1 MFTLYHSNQLDL
13 LKELL
18 VSRIRQAPL
27 SHPFEH
33 EQILVQSPGMAQW
46 LKLELAKAFGIA
58 ANIDFPLPASFIWE
72 MFTQVLADV
81 PRQSPYNKGAMSW
94 QLMTILPALLGRPA
108 FAPLAAYLG
117 GDEQD
122 PAKAPEQVRLWQ
134 LCQKVADL
142 FDQYLVYRPDWIA
155 RWEQGEGLVGTGSQE
170 LAGVSGQD
178 WQPELWR
185 ELVARTLALS
195 PSGYHRANLY
205 EEFIHELAR
214 TRDLP
219 GKLPQRVFVFGISAL
234 PPRYVE
240 ALLALGSRPEVEVHL
255 FVTNP
260 CRYYWGDLLDRKTL
274 ARLETRLKP
283 GTDIETLQG
292 PANPLLASMGKLGRD
307 YLHQLMELEV
317 PQIEAF
323 VDIDD
328 TSLLRAIQK
337 DVLELAERGAG
348 QFSLDSSHH
357 KSPISPADGSLQIHA
372 CHGPMRELE
381 VLHDRLLALF
391 EQDTSLTPKDV
402 VVMMPDVNSYGPYI
416 QAVFGARG
424 QIPFAVS
431 DRAAS
436 QESPLLQSFL
446 ALLGLPNARLGAGE
460 LLAILEVPAVLRRF
474 ELDDDEFNQLRV
486 WVQETGI
493 RWGLDDGY
501 PERFDLPPM
510 SGNSWL
516 FGLRRMLLGFAMGD
530 GEPVAGMSFCADH
543 GAGQQGAVASILP
556 CADNMGGQQGPLAS
570 ILPYAEIEGQQGL
583 ALGKLAWFI
592 DSLAEFLPRLQ
603 QAQPLPEWHGCLN
616 ELLDRFY
623 LGDED
628 EERQLQLIR
637 SQLTDWQTQLGE
649 ARFTQP
655 ISASLLQDYLGSVLG
670 ESRSSQRFLAGQ
682 VNFCTLMPMRYI
694 PFKQVCLLG
703 MNDGVY
709 PRTLA
714 PMGFDLMAVASRR
727 GDRSRRDD
735 DRYLFLEALLSA
747 QQGLYI
753 SYQGFSAQDN
763 SDKVPSVLL
772 AELIDYVRQ
781 GFVLAGDEALDDE
794 TSGKRLLK
802 HLIVPHPLT
811 PYSRSY
817 FYPDEGSRL
826 FTYAADWLP
835 ALNPVR
841 GAANFQSGE
850 LPLPPEWGREQG
862 LELAELLRFYRQPTK
877 YFLNR
882 RLKVWF
888 ELNEA
893 NIEDSEPFELDGLQH
908 YQLKALLL
916 DAHLAE
922 GDSAVRRERLQLTGL
937 LPQGWFGSLL
947 LEDLDAE
954 MGKLADR
961 LRPWV
966 AAGEAEKRAVE
977 IDISLAQGQL
987 QGWMDTQKGRLLV
1000 VKPGSFNGKDL
1011 LLGWVQHLCLSLS
1024 CAPGDTLLFDAK
1036 QSLRLPKLSADE
1048 ARPRLAALVA
1058 LWAQGMKRPLP
1069 FFPSTAWDW
1078 IKAIE
1083 KDPDK
1088 PEAADKAALTRFNG
1102 GYMVT
1107 GEGQDPYVARCFPEL
1122 DDEVLAQ
1129 LQALAREHLTP
1140 LLNTLEELT

>member
-27 SHPFEH
+27 SHPFER

-46 LKLELAKAFGIA
+46 LKLELARAFGIA

-72 MFTQVLADV
+72 MFTRVLADV
-81 PRQSPYNKGAMSW
+81 PRQSPYNKGSMSW
-94 QLMTILPALLGRPA
+94 QLMTILPALLDRPA

-117 GDEQD
+117 SGDDADPAQD

-185 ELVARTLALS
+185 ELVARTLALA

-205 EEFIHELAR
+205 EEFIHELER
-214 TRDLP
+214 TAELP
-219 GKLPQRVFVFGISAL
+219 GMLPQRVFVFGISAL

-240 ALLALGSRPEVEVHL
+240 ALLALGSRDEVEVHL

-274 ARLETRLKP
+274 ARLENKLKP
-283 GTDIETLQG
+283 GTDLDTLQG

-328 TSLLRAIQK
+328 TSLLHAIQK

-348 QFSLDSSHH
+348 EFELDSSQH
-357 KSPISPADGSLQIHA
+357 KSPIDASDGSLQIHA

-391 EQDTSLTPKDV
+391 EQDSTLTPKDV

-446 ALLGLPNARLGAGE
+446 ALLRLPNARLGAGE

-474 ELDDDEFNQLRV
+474 ELDDDEFNQLRR

-501 PERFDLPPM
+501 PERFDLPRL

-530 GEPVAGMSFCADH
+530 GEPVAG
-543 GAGQQGAVASILP
+543 
-556 CADNMGGQQGPLAS
+556 
-570 ILPYAEIEGQQGL
+570 ILPYADIEGQQGL
-583 ALGKLAWFI
+583 ALGKLAWFV

-603 QAQPLPEWHGCLN
+603 QAQPLPEWIACLN
-616 ELLDRFY
+616 ELLERFY
-623 LGDED
+623 QADED

-637 SQLTDWQTQLGE
+637 SQLADWLARLGE
-649 ARFTQP
+649 ARFEQP
-655 ISASLLQDYLGSVLG
+655 ISADLLQDYLGSVLG

-682 VNFCTLMPMRYI
+682 VNFCTLMPMRSI
-694 PFKQVCLLG
+694 PFRQVCLLG

-709 PRTLA
+709 PRTLP
-714 PMGFDLMAVASRR
+714 PMGFDLMAVAGRR

-763 SDKVPSVLL
+763 SEKVPSVLL

-781 GFVLAGDEALDDE
+781 GFVLAGDEGLDDE
-794 TSGKRLLK
+794 TSGKRLLE
-802 HLIVPHPLT
+802 HLIVEHPLT

-817 FYPDEGSRL
+817 FYPEAHSGL

-835 ALNPVR
+835 ALSPQR

-850 LPLPPEWGREQG
+850 LPLPPEWGKEQG
-862 LELAELLRFYRQPTK
+862 LELAELLRFYRQPAK

-888 ELNEA
+888 ELDEA
-893 NIEDSEPFELDGLQH
+893 EIEDSEPFELDGLQH

-922 GDSAVRRERLQLTGL
+922 GESPERSDSVSTRRQRLQLSGL

-947 LEDLDAE
+947 LDDLDAE
-954 MGKLADR
+954 MGKLAAR

-966 AAGEAEKRAVE
+966 ATNEADKQAVE
-977 IDISLAQGQL
+977 IDISLTQGQL
-987 QGWMDTQKGRLLV
+987 QGWIDTQKGRLLV
-1000 VKPGSFNGKDL
+1000 IKPGSFNGKDL
-1011 LLGWVQHLCLSLS
+1011 LLGWIQHLCLSLS
-1024 CAPGDTLLFDAK
+1024 DASGDTLLFDAK
-1036 QSLRLPKLSADE
+1036 QSLRLPRLPADE
-1048 ARPRLAALVA
+1048 ARPKLAALVA
-1058 LWAQGMKRPLP
+1058 LWMQGMKRPLP
-1069 FFPSTAWDW
+1069 FFPSTAWEW
-1078 IKAIE
+1078 IKEIE
-1083 KDPDK
+1083 KDPEK
-1088 PEAADKAALTRFNG
+1088 PEAADKAALARFNG

-1107 GEGQDPYVARCFPEL
+1107 GEGQDVYVARCFPEL

-1140 LLNTLEELT
+1140 LLTTMEMM

>member
-27 SHPFEH
+27 SHPFDR

-72 MFTQVLADV
+72 MFTRVLADV

-94 QLMTILPALLGRPA
+94 HLMTILPTLLGRPA

-117 GDEQD
+117 DSDG
-122 PAKAPEQVRLWQ
+122 AAPEQVRLWQ

-155 RWEQGEGLVGTGSQE
+155 RWEEGEGLSQE

-205 EEFIHELAR
+205 EAFIHELER

-219 GKLPQRVFVFGISAL
+219 GRLPQRVFVFGISAL

-274 ARLETRLKP
+274 ARLENKLKP
-283 GTDIETLQG
+283 GTDLETLQG

-323 VDIDD
+323 VDIEDRDD
-328 TSLLRAIQK
+328 EGKVTLLRAIQK

-348 QFSLDSSHH
+348 EFSLDASHH
-357 KSPISPADGSLQIHA
+357 KSSVSLDDGTLQIHA

-391 EQDTSLTPKDV
+391 EQDPTLTPKDV

-416 QAVFGARG
+416 QAVFGKEGGKGWGGARG
-424 QIPFAVS
+424 QIPFAIS

-446 ALLGLPNARLGAGE
+446 ALLRLPNARFGAGE

-474 ELDDDEFNQLRV
+474 ELDDDEFNVLRR

-493 RWGLDDGY
+493 RWGLDDDY
-501 PERFDLPPM
+501 PERFALPRL

-530 GEPVAGMSFCADH
+530 GEPVAG
-543 GAGQQGAVASILP
+543 
-556 CADNMGGQQGPLAS
+556 
-570 ILPYAEIEGQQGL
+570 ILPYADIEGQQGL
-583 ALGKLAWFI
+583 ILGKLAWFV

-603 QAQPLPEWHGCLN
+603 QAQPLAEWHACLLA
-616 ELLDRFY
+616 LLERFY
-623 LGDED
+623 LADED

-637 SQLTDWQTQLGE
+637 SQLIDWQAQLGE
-649 ARFTQP
+649 ACFEQA
-655 ISASLLQDYLGSVLG
+655 ISADLLQDYLGSVLG

-682 VNFCTLMPMRYI
+682 VNFCTLMPMRSI
-694 PFKQVCLLG
+694 PFRQVCLLG

-709 PRTLA
+709 PRTLP

-763 SDKVPSVLL
+763 SEKVPSVLL

-781 GFVLAGDEALDDE
+781 GFVLAGDEDLDDD
-794 TSGKRLLK
+794 TSGQRLLE
-802 HLIVPHPLT
+802 HLIVAHPLT
-811 PYSRSY
+811 PYSPAY
-817 FYPDEGSRL
+817 FYPEPGSGL

-835 ALNPVR
+835 ALSPER
-841 GAANFQSGE
+841 GAANFQSGD
-850 LPLPPEWGREQG
+850 LPLPAEWGREQG
-862 LELAELLRFYRQPTK
+862 LELAELLRFYRQPAR

-888 ELNEA
+888 ELEEA
-893 NIEDSEPFELDGLQH
+893 TIEDSEPFELDGLQH

-916 DAHLAE
+916 DAHLTE
-922 GDSAVRRERLQLTGL
+922 GESEARRHRLQLSGL

-947 LEDLDAE
+947 LEEIDDE
-954 MGKLADR
+954 MGKLAAR
-961 LRPWV
+961 LRPWT
-966 AAGEAEKRAVE
+966 GDKQAVE
-977 IDISLAQGQL
+977 IDIALAQGQL
-987 QGWMDTQKGRLLV
+987 QGWIDTQKGRALV

-1011 LLGWVQHLCLSLS
+1011 LLAWIQHLCLSLS
-1024 CAPGDTLLFDAK
+1024 SAPGDTLLFDAK
-1036 QSLRLPKLSADE
+1036 QSLRLPRLAADE

-1058 LWAQGMKRPLP
+1058 LWTQGMKRPLP
-1069 FFPSTAWDW
+1069 FFPSTAWEW
-1078 IKAIE
+1078 LKGIE
-1083 KDPDK
+1083 KDPAK
-1088 PEAADKAALTRFNG
+1088 PEEADKAALARFNG

-1107 GEGQDPYVARCFPEL
+1107 GEGQDVYVARCFPEL

-1129 LQALAREHLTP
+1129 LQGLAREHLTP
-1140 LLNTLEELT
+1140 LHQALEELQ

>member
-18 VSRIRQAPL
+18 VNHIRQAPL
-27 SHPFEH
+27 AHPFEQ

-58 ANIDFPLPASFIWE
+58 ANIEFPLPASFIWE
-72 MFTQVLADV
+72 MFTRVLADV

-94 QLMTILPALLGRPA
+94 QLMTILPALLDRPA

-117 GDEQD
+117 GGDEQD
-122 PAKAPEQVRLWQ
+122 LAGDPEQVRLWQ

-155 RWEQGEGLVGTGSQE
+155 RWEEGEGLVGTGSQD

-205 EEFIHELAR
+205 EEFIHELQR

-274 ARLETRLKP
+274 ARLENKLKP
-283 GTDIETLQG
+283 GTDLDTLQG

-323 VDIDD
+323 VDIDEVD
-328 TSLLRAIQK
+328 ASGNVRLLRAIQK
-337 DVLELAERGAG
+337 DVLELGSRGEG
-348 QFSLDSSHH
+348 QFDLDSSHH
-357 KSPISPADGSLQIHA
+357 KSPIDPADGSLQIHA

-391 EQDTSLTPKDV
+391 EQDSSLTPKDV

-446 ALLGLPNARLGAGE
+446 ALLHLPSARLGAGE

-493 RWGLDDGY
+493 RWGLDDAY
-501 PERFDLPPM
+501 PERFELPRM

-556 CADNMGGQQGPLAS
+556 
-570 ILPYAEIEGQQGL
+570 YAEIEGQQGL
-583 ALGKLAWFI
+583 ALGKLAWFV

-603 QAQPLPEWHGCLN
+603 REQSLPEWSACLLD
-616 ELLDRFY
+616 LLDRFY
-623 LGDED
+623 LAD
-628 EERQLQLIR
+628 EEEERLLQLIR
-637 SQLTDWQTQLGE
+637 SQLADWQTQLGE
-649 ARFTQP
+649 ARFDQP
-655 ISASLLQDYLGSVLG
+655 ITADLLQDYLGKVLG

-682 VNFCTLMPMRYI
+682 VNFCTLMPMRSI

-794 TSGKRLLK
+794 TSGERLLK
-802 HLIVPHPLT
+802 HLVVEHPLT

-817 FYPDEGSRL
+817 FYPEAESRL

-835 ALNPVR
+835 ALNPMR

-862 LELAELLRFYRQPTK
+862 LELAELLRFYRQPAK

-916 DAHLAE
+916 DSHLAQ
-922 GDSAVRRERLQLTGL
+922 GDSAIRRERLQLTGL

-947 LEDLDAE
+947 LDDLDAE
-954 MGKLADR
+954 MGKLAER

-966 AAGEAEKRAVE
+966 SEKQAVE
-977 IDISLAQGQL
+977 IDISLALGQL
-987 QGWMDTQKGRLLV
+987 QGWIDTQKGRLLV

-1011 LLGWVQHLCLSLS
+1011 LLGWIQHLCLSLS
-1024 CAPGDTLLFDAK
+1024 DAPGDTLLFDAK
-1036 QSLRLPKLSADE
+1036 QSLRLPALPADE
-1048 ARPRLAALVA
+1048 ARPRLAELVA

-1069 FFPSTAWDW
+1069 FFPNTAWDW
-1078 IKAIE
+1078 LKAME
-1083 KDPDK
+1083 KEPDK
-1088 PEAADKAALTRFNG
+1088 PDAADKAALTRFNG
-1102 GYMVT
+1102 GWMVT
-1107 GEGQDPYVARCFPEL
+1107 GEGQDVYVARCFPEL
-1122 DDEVLAQ
+1122 DEAVLSQ

-1140 LLNTLEELT
+1140 LLKTLEELK

>member
-27 SHPFEH
+27 SHPFER

-46 LKLELAKAFGIA
+46 LKLELARTFGIA

-72 MFTQVLADV
+72 MFTRVLADV
-81 PRQSPYNKGAMSW
+81 PRQSPYNKGSMSW
-94 QLMTILPALLGRPA
+94 QLMTILPALLDRPA

-117 GDEQD
+117 SGDDADPAPD

-185 ELVARTLALS
+185 ELVARTLALA

-205 EEFIHELAR
+205 EEFIHELER
-214 TRDLP
+214 TPDLP
-219 GKLPQRVFVFGISAL
+219 GTLPRRVFVFGISAL

-240 ALLALGSRPEVEVHL
+240 ALLALGSRDEVEVHL

-274 ARLETRLKP
+274 ARLENKLKP
-283 GTDIETLQG
+283 GTDLDTLQG

-328 TSLLRAIQK
+328 TSLLHAIQK

-348 QFSLDSSHH
+348 TFELDSSQH
-357 KSPISPADGSLQIHA
+357 KSPIDASDGSLQIHA

-391 EQDTSLTPKDV
+391 EQDPTLTPKDV

-446 ALLGLPNARLGAGE
+446 ALLRLPNARLGAGE

-474 ELDDDEFNQLRV
+474 ELDDDEFNQLRR

-501 PERFDLPPM
+501 PERFDLPRL

-530 GEPVAGMSFCADH
+530 GEPVAG
-543 GAGQQGAVASILP
+543 
-556 CADNMGGQQGPLAS
+556 
-570 ILPYAEIEGQQGL
+570 ILPYADVEGQQGL
-583 ALGKLAWFI
+583 ALGKLAWFV

-603 QAQPLPEWHGCLN
+603 QAQPLPEWIACLN
-616 ELLDRFY
+616 ELLERFY
-623 LGDED
+623 QADED

-637 SQLTDWQTQLGE
+637 SQLADWLAQLGE
-649 ARFTQP
+649 ARFEQP
-655 ISASLLQDYLGSVLG
+655 ISADLLQDYLGSVLG

-682 VNFCTLMPMRYI
+682 VNFCTLMPMRSI
-694 PFKQVCLLG
+694 PFRQVCLLG

-709 PRTLA
+709 PRTLP
-714 PMGFDLMAVASRR
+714 PMGFDLMAVAGRR

-763 SDKVPSVLL
+763 SEKVPSVLL

-781 GFVLAGDEALDDE
+781 GFVLAGDEGLDDE
-794 TSGKRLLK
+794 TSGRRLLE
-802 HLIVPHPLT
+802 HLIVEHPLT

-817 FYPDEGSRL
+817 FYPEANSGL

-835 ALNPVR
+835 ALSPQR

-850 LPLPPEWGREQG
+850 LPLPPEWGKEQG
-862 LELAELLRFYRQPTK
+862 LELAELLRFYRQPAK

-888 ELNEA
+888 ELDEA
-893 NIEDSEPFELDGLQH
+893 EIEDSEPFELDGLQH

-916 DAHLAE
+916 DAHLAQGE
-922 GDSAVRRERLQLTGL
+922 SEERRQRLQLSGL

-947 LEDLDAE
+947 LDDLDAE
-954 MGKLADR
+954 MGKLAAR

-966 AAGEAEKRAVE
+966 ATNEADKQAVE
-977 IDISLAQGQL
+977 VDIALAQGQL
-987 QGWMDTQKGRLLV
+987 QGWIDTQQGRLLV
-1000 VKPGSFNGKDL
+1000 IKPGSFNGKDL
-1011 LLGWVQHLCLSLS
+1011 LLGWIQHLCLSLS
-1024 CAPGDTLLFDAK
+1024 DAPGDTLLFDAK
-1036 QSLRLPKLSADE
+1036 QSLRLPVLAADE

-1058 LWAQGMKRPLP
+1058 LWTLGMKRPLP
-1069 FFPSTAWDW
+1069 FFPSTAWEW
-1078 IKAIE
+1078 IKEIE
-1083 KDPDK
+1083 KDPEK
-1088 PEAADKAALTRFNG
+1088 PEAADKAALARFNG

-1107 GEGQDPYVARCFPEL
+1107 GEGQDVYVARCFPEL

-1140 LLNTLEELT
+1140 LLTTMEMM

>member
-27 SHPFEH
+27 SHPFDR

-72 MFTQVLADV
+72 MFTRVLADV

-94 QLMTILPALLGRPA
+94 HLMTILPTLLGRPA

-117 GDEQD
+117 GSDG
-122 PAKAPEQVRLWQ
+122 AAPEQVRLWQ

-155 RWEQGEGLVGTGSQE
+155 RWEEGEGLSQE

-205 EEFIHELAR
+205 EAFIHELER

-219 GKLPQRVFVFGISAL
+219 GRLPQRVFVFGISAL

-274 ARLETRLKP
+274 ARLENKLKP
-283 GTDIETLQG
+283 GTDLETLQG

-323 VDIDD
+323 VDIEDRDD
-328 TSLLRAIQK
+328 EGKVTLLRAIQK

-348 QFSLDSSHH
+348 EFNLDASHH
-357 KSPISPADGSLQIHA
+357 KSPVSLDDGTLQIHA

-391 EQDTSLTPKDV
+391 EQDPTLTPKDV

-416 QAVFGARG
+416 QAVFGKEGGKGRGGARG
-424 QIPFAVS
+424 QIPFAIS

-446 ALLGLPNARLGAGE
+446 ALLRLPNARFGAGE

-474 ELDDDEFNQLRV
+474 ELDDDEFNVLRR

-493 RWGLDDGY
+493 RWGLDDDY
-501 PERFDLPPM
+501 PERFALPRL

-530 GEPVAGMSFCADH
+530 GEPVAG
-543 GAGQQGAVASILP
+543 
-556 CADNMGGQQGPLAS
+556 
-570 ILPYAEIEGQQGL
+570 ILPYADIEGQQGL
-583 ALGKLAWFI
+583 ILGKLAWFV

-603 QAQPLPEWHGCLN
+603 QAQPLAEWHACLLA
-616 ELLDRFY
+616 LLERFY
-623 LGDED
+623 LADED

-637 SQLTDWQTQLGE
+637 SQLTDWQAQLGE
-649 ARFTQP
+649 ARFEQA
-655 ISASLLQDYLGSVLG
+655 ISADLLQDYLGSVLG

-682 VNFCTLMPMRYI
+682 VNFCTLMPMRSI
-694 PFKQVCLLG
+694 PFRQVCLLG

-709 PRTLA
+709 PRTLP

-763 SDKVPSVLL
+763 SEKVPSVLL

-781 GFVLAGDEALDDE
+781 GFVLAGDEDLDDD
-794 TSGKRLLK
+794 TSGQLLLE
-802 HLIVPHPLT
+802 HLIVAHPLT
-811 PYSRSY
+811 PYSPAY
-817 FYPDEGSRL
+817 FYPEPGSGL

-835 ALNPVR
+835 ALSPER
-841 GAANFQSGE
+841 GAANFQSGD
-850 LPLPPEWGREQG
+850 LPLPAEWGREQG
-862 LELAELLRFYRQPTK
+862 LELAELLRFYRQPAR

-888 ELNEA
+888 ELEEA
-893 NIEDSEPFELDGLQH
+893 TIEDSEPFELDGLQH

-916 DAHLAE
+916 DAHLTE
-922 GDSAVRRERLQLTGL
+922 GKSEARRHRLQLSGL

-947 LEDLDAE
+947 LEEIDGE
-954 MGKLADR
+954 MGKLAAR
-961 LRPWV
+961 LRPWT
-966 AAGEAEKRAVE
+966 GDKQAVE
-977 IDISLAQGQL
+977 IDIALAQGQL
-987 QGWMDTQKGRLLV
+987 QGWIDTQKGRALV

-1011 LLGWVQHLCLSLS
+1011 LLAWIQHLCLSLS
-1024 CAPGDTLLFDAK
+1024 SAPGDTLLFDAK
-1036 QSLRLPKLSADE
+1036 QSLRLPRFAADE

-1058 LWAQGMKRPLP
+1058 LWTQGMKRPLP
-1069 FFPSTAWDW
+1069 FFPSTAWEW
-1078 IKAIE
+1078 LRAIE
-1083 KDPDK
+1083 KDPAK
-1088 PEAADKAALTRFNG
+1088 PEEADKAALARFNG

-1107 GEGQDPYVARCFPEL
+1107 GEGQDVYVARCFPEL

-1129 LQALAREHLTP
+1129 LQGLAREHLTP
-1140 LLNTLEELT
+1140 LHQALEELQ

>member
-27 SHPFEH
+27 SHPFDR

-72 MFTQVLADV
+72 MFTRVLADV

-94 QLMTILPALLGRPA
+94 HLMTILPTLLGRPA

-117 GDEQD
+117 GSDGA
-122 PAKAPEQVRLWQ
+122 PPEQVRLWQ

-155 RWEQGEGLVGTGSQE
+155 RWEEGEGLSQE

-205 EEFIHELAR
+205 EAFIHELER

-219 GKLPQRVFVFGISAL
+219 GRLPQRVFVFGISAL

-274 ARLETRLKP
+274 ARLENKLKP
-283 GTDIETLQG
+283 GTDLETLQG

-323 VDIDD
+323 VDIEDRDD
-328 TSLLRAIQK
+328 EGKVTLLRAIQK

-348 QFSLDSSHH
+348 EFNLDASHH
-357 KSPISPADGSLQIHA
+357 KSPVSLDDGTLQIHA

-391 EQDTSLTPKDV
+391 EQDPTLTPKDV

-416 QAVFGARG
+416 QAVFGKEGGKGRGGARG
-424 QIPFAVS
+424 QIPFAIS

-446 ALLGLPNARLGAGE
+446 ALLRLPNARFGAGE

-474 ELDDDEFNQLRV
+474 ELDDDEFNVLRR

-493 RWGLDDGY
+493 RWGLDDDY
-501 PERFDLPPM
+501 PERFALPRL

-530 GEPVAGMSFCADH
+530 GEPVAG
-543 GAGQQGAVASILP
+543 
-556 CADNMGGQQGPLAS
+556 
-570 ILPYAEIEGQQGL
+570 ILPYADIEGQQGL
-583 ALGKLAWFI
+583 ILGKLAWFV

-603 QAQPLPEWHGCLN
+603 QAQPLAEWHACLLA
-616 ELLDRFY
+616 LLERFY
-623 LGDED
+623 LADED

-637 SQLTDWQTQLGE
+637 SQLTDWQAQLGE
-649 ARFTQP
+649 ARFEQA
-655 ISASLLQDYLGSVLG
+655 ISADLLQDYLGSVLG

-682 VNFCTLMPMRYI
+682 VNFCTLMPMRSI
-694 PFKQVCLLG
+694 PFRQVCLLG

-709 PRTLA
+709 PRTLP

-763 SDKVPSVLL
+763 SEKVPSVLL

-781 GFVLAGDEALDDE
+781 GFVLAGDEDLDDD
-794 TSGKRLLK
+794 TSGQRLLE
-802 HLIVPHPLT
+802 HLIVAHPLT
-811 PYSRSY
+811 PYSPAY
-817 FYPDEGSRL
+817 FYPEPGSGL

-835 ALNPVR
+835 ALSPER
-841 GAANFQSGE
+841 GAANFQSGD
-850 LPLPPEWGREQG
+850 LPLPAEWGREQG
-862 LELAELLRFYRQPTK
+862 LELAELLRFYRQPAR

-888 ELNEA
+888 ELEEA
-893 NIEDSEPFELDGLQH
+893 TIEDSEPFELDGLQH

-916 DAHLAE
+916 DAHLTE
-922 GDSAVRRERLQLTGL
+922 GESEVRRHRLQLSGL

-947 LEDLDAE
+947 LEEIDGE
-954 MGKLADR
+954 MGKLAAR
-961 LRPWV
+961 LRPWT
-966 AAGEAEKRAVE
+966 GDKQAVE

-987 QGWMDTQKGRLLV
+987 QGWIDTQKGRALV

-1011 LLGWVQHLCLSLS
+1011 LLAWIQHLCLSLS
-1024 CAPGDTLLFDAK
+1024 SAPGDTLLFDAK
-1036 QSLRLPKLSADE
+1036 QSLRLPRLAADE

-1058 LWAQGMKRPLP
+1058 LWTQGMKRPLP
-1069 FFPSTAWDW
+1069 FFPSTAWEW
-1078 IKAIE
+1078 LKGIE
-1083 KDPDK
+1083 KDPAK
-1088 PEAADKAALTRFNG
+1088 PEEADKAALARFNG

-1107 GEGQDPYVARCFPEL
+1107 GEGQDVYVARCFPEL

-1129 LQALAREHLTP
+1129 LQGLAREHLTP
-1140 LLNTLEELT
+1140 LHQALEELQ

>member
-18 VSRIRQAPL
+18 VNRIRQAPL
-27 SHPFEH
+27 AHPFER

-72 MFTQVLADV
+72 MFTRVLADV

-94 QLMTILPALLGRPA
+94 QLMSILPALLDRPA

-117 GDEQD
+117 SPDSEEAAGD
-122 PAKAPEQVRLWQ
+122 PEQVRLWQ
-134 LCQKVADL
+134 LCQKIADL

-205 EEFIHELAR
+205 EEFIHELQR
-214 TRDLP
+214 TVDLP

-240 ALLALGSRPEVEVHL
+240 ALLALGSRQEVEIHL

-274 ARLETRLKP
+274 ARLESKLKP
-283 GTDIETLQG
+283 GTDIVSLQG
-292 PANPLLASMGKLGRD
+292 PTNPLLSSMGKLGRD

-323 VDIDD
+323 VDIDE
-328 TSLLRAIQK
+328 TSLLHCIQK
-337 DVLELAERGAG
+337 DVLELGSRGEAVFEKEG
-348 QFSLDSSHH
+348 NLDSSRH
-357 KSPISPADGSLQIHA
+357 KSPLDASDGSLQIHA

-381 VLHDRLLALF
+381 VLHDRLLAMF
-391 EQDTSLTPKDV
+391 EQDPTLTPKDV

-416 QAVFGARG
+416 QAVFGKERPGARA

-446 ALLGLPNARLGAGE
+446 ALLGLPNARFGAGE

-474 ELDDDEFNQLRV
+474 DLGDDEFNQLRV

-493 RWGLDDGY
+493 RWGLDDAY
-501 PERFDLPPM
+501 PERFALPPL

-530 GEPVAGMSFCADH
+530 GEPVDG
-543 GAGQQGAVASILP
+543 
-556 CADNMGGQQGPLAS
+556 
-570 ILPYAEIEGQQGL
+570 ILPYADIEGQQGL
-583 ALGKLAWFI
+583 ALGKLAWFV

-603 QAQPLPEWHGCLN
+603 QPQRLGEWMSCLN

-623 LGDED
+623 LADED
-628 EERQLQLIR
+628 EERLLQLIR
-637 SQLTDWQTQLGE
+637 TALIDWQGALGE
-649 ARFTQP
+649 ACFEQAIGP
-655 ISASLLQDYLGSVLG
+655 DLLRDYLGSLLG
-670 ESRSSQRFLAGQ
+670 EQRSSQRFLAGQ
-682 VNFCTLMPMRYI
+682 VNFCTLMPMRSI
-694 PFKQVCLLG
+694 PFRQVCLLG

-753 SYQGFSAQDN
+753 SYQGFSAEDN
-763 SDKVPSVLL
+763 SEKVPSVLL

-781 GFVLAGDEALDDE
+781 GFVLAGDEDLSDE
-794 TSGKRLLK
+794 ASGERLLK
-802 HLIVPHPLT
+802 HLIRRHPLT
-811 PYSRSY
+811 PYSQDY
-817 FYPDEGSRL
+817 FYPKAGSGL

-835 ALNPVR
+835 ALKPTP

-850 LPLPPEWGREQG
+850 LPLPPEWGKEQG
-862 LELAELLRFYRQPTK
+862 LELAELLRFYRQPAK

-908 YQLKALLL
+908 YQLKSLLL

-922 GDSAVRRERLQLTGL
+922 GDGEALREGMSRRRERLRLSGQ
-937 LPQGWFGSLL
+937 LPQGWFGNLL
-947 LEDLDAE
+947 LDDLDE
-954 MGKLADR
+954 QMGGLAAR
-961 LRPWV
+961 LRPWL
-966 AAGEAEKRAVE
+966 AADEAEKRAVE
-977 IDISLAQGQL
+977 IDIALTQGQL
-987 QGWMDTQKGRLLV
+987 QGWIDTQRGRALV

-1011 LLGWVQHLCLSLS
+1011 LLGWLQHLCLCLS
-1024 CAPGDTLLFDAK
+1024 EAPGETLLLDAK
-1036 QSLRLPKLSADE
+1036 QGWRLPVLTADE
-1048 ARPRLAALVA
+1048 ARSRLAALVA
-1058 LWAQGMKRPLP
+1058 LWQQGMKRPLP
-1069 FFPSTAWDW
+1069 FFPNTAWEW
-1078 IKAIE
+1078 LKAIE
-1083 KDPDK
+1083 KDPEK
-1088 PEAADKAALTRFNG
+1088 PEAADKAAQTRFLG
-1102 GYMVT
+1102 GWQVM
-1107 GEGQDPYVARCFPEL
+1107 GEGQDVYVARCFPEL
-1122 DDEVLAQ
+1122 NDEVLGQ

-1140 LLNTLEELT
+1140 LFNALEALDQ

>member
-27 SHPFEH
+27 SHPFKR

-81 PRQSPYNKGAMSW
+81 PRQSPYNKGSMSW
-94 QLMTILPALLGRPA
+94 QLMTILPALLDRPA

-117 GDEQD
+117 GDDAD
-122 PAKAPEQVRLWQ
+122 PAKDPEQVRLWQ

-155 RWEQGEGLVGTGSQE
+155 RWEQGEGLSQE

-205 EEFIHELAR
+205 EEFIHELQR
-214 TRDLP
+214 TATLP

-240 ALLALGSRPEVEVHL
+240 ALLALSERVDVHL
-255 FVTNP
+255 FLSNP
-260 CRYYWGDLLDRKTL
+260 CRHYWGDIRDRKTM
-274 ARLETRLKP
+274 AKLENRLKP
-283 GTDIETLQG
+283 GITPETYDDTSI
-292 PANPLLASMGKLGRD
+292 NPLLASMGKLGRD
-307 YLHQLMELEV
+307 YVHQLIDLPCFEV
-317 PQIEAF
+317 DVFSDLTEN
-323 VDIDD
+323 
-328 TSLLRAIQK
+328 SLLRCIQG
-337 DVLELAERGAG
+337 DVLDLRNRGAG
-348 QFSLDSSHH
+348 SFDLDASHH
-357 KSPISPADGSLQIHA
+357 KSPLDPADGSLQIHA

-391 EQDTSLTPKDV
+391 EQDKSLTPKDV

-446 ALLGLPNARLGAGE
+446 ALLRLPNARFGAGE

-474 ELDDDEFNQLRV
+474 ELDDEEFNQLRV

-501 PERFDLPPM
+501 PERFDLPRL

-530 GEPVAGMSFCADH
+530 GEPVAG
-543 GAGQQGAVASILP
+543 
-556 CADNMGGQQGPLAS
+556 
-570 ILPYAEIEGQQGL
+570 ILPYADIEGQQGL
-583 ALGKLAWFI
+583 ALGKLAWFV

-603 QAQPLPEWHGCLN
+603 QAQPLGEWIVCLN
-616 ELLDRFY
+616 ALLERFY
-623 LGDED
+623 LADED

-637 SQLTDWQTQLGE
+637 SQLADWLAQLGE
-649 ARFTQP
+649 ARFEQP
-655 ISASLLQDYLGSVLG
+655 ISADLLQDYLGSVLG

-682 VNFCTLMPMRYI
+682 VNFCTLMPMRSI

-709 PRTLA
+709 PRTLP
-714 PMGFDLMAVASRR
+714 PMGFDLMAVAGRR

-781 GFVLAGDEALDDE
+781 GFVLAGDEKLDDE
-794 TSGKRLLK
+794 SSGKRLLAY
-802 HLIVPHPLT
+802 LITQHPLT
-811 PYSRSY
+811 PYSHAY
-817 FYPDEGSRL
+817 FYPAVGSGL

-835 ALNPVR
+835 ALHPQR

-850 LPLPPEWGREQG
+850 LPLPPEWGKEQG
-862 LELAELLRFYRQPTK
+862 LELAELLRFYRQPAR

-893 NIEDSEPFELDGLQH
+893 NIEESEPFELDGLQH
-908 YQLKALLL
+908 YQLKDLLL
-916 DAHLAE
+916 TAHLAE

-947 LEDLDAE
+947 LEDLDE
-954 MGKLADR
+954 QMGKLAER

-966 AAGEAEKRAVE
+966 AANEAEKQAVE
-977 IDISLAQGQL
+977 VDIALAQGQL
-987 QGWMDTQKGRLLV
+987 QGWIDTQKGRLLV
-1000 VKPGSFNGKDL
+1000 IKPGSFNGKDL
-1011 LLGWVQHLCLSLS
+1011 LLGWLQHLCLSLS
-1024 CAPGDTLLFDAK
+1024 DAPGDTLLFDAK
-1036 QSLRLPKLSADE
+1036 QSLRLARLPADE

-1058 LWAQGMKRPLP
+1058 LWMQGMKRPLP

-1078 IKAIE
+1078 LKAIE
-1083 KDPDK
+1083 KDPEK

-1102 GYMVT
+1102 GYMAK
-1107 GEGQDPYVARCFPEL
+1107 GEGEDAYVARCFPEL
-1122 DDEVLAQ
+1122 DEAVLAQ

-1140 LLNTLEELT
+1140 LLKSLEELQ

>member
-27 SHPFEH
+27 SHPFER

-72 MFTQVLADV
+72 MFTRVLADV
-81 PRQSPYNKGAMSW
+81 PRQSPYNKGSMSW
-94 QLMTILPALLGRPA
+94 QLMTILPALLDRPA

-117 GDEQD
+117 SGDDADPAPD

-155 RWEQGEGLVGTGSQE
+155 RWEQGEGLSQE

-185 ELVARTLALS
+185 ELVARTLALA

-205 EEFIHELAR
+205 EEFIHELER
-214 TRDLP
+214 TPDLP
-219 GKLPQRVFVFGISAL
+219 GTLPRRVFVFGISAL

-240 ALLALGSRPEVEVHL
+240 ALLALGSRDEVEVHL

-274 ARLETRLKP
+274 ARLENKLKP
-283 GTDIETLQG
+283 GTDLDTLQG

-328 TSLLRAIQK
+328 QDEQGQARLLRAIQK

-348 QFSLDSSHH
+348 EFSLDASHH
-357 KSPISPADGSLQIHA
+357 KSPIDPADGSLQIHA

-391 EQDTSLTPKDV
+391 EQDPTLTPKDV

-446 ALLGLPNARLGAGE
+446 ALLRLPNARLGAGE

-474 ELDDDEFNQLRV
+474 DLDDDEFNQLRR

-501 PERFDLPPM
+501 PERFDLPRL

-530 GEPVAGMSFCADH
+530 GEPVAG
-543 GAGQQGAVASILP
+543 
-556 CADNMGGQQGPLAS
+556 
-570 ILPYAEIEGQQGL
+570 ILPYADIEGQQGL
-583 ALGKLAWFI
+583 ALGKLAWFV

-603 QAQPLPEWHGCLN
+603 QAQSLPEWIACLN
-616 ELLDRFY
+616 ALLERFY
-623 LGDED
+623 LADED

-637 SQLTDWQTQLGE
+637 SQLADWLAQIGD
-649 ARFTQP
+649 ARFEQP
-655 ISASLLQDYLGSVLG
+655 ISADLLQDYLGSVLG

-682 VNFCTLMPMRYI
+682 VNFCTLMPMRSI
-694 PFKQVCLLG
+694 PFRQVCLLG

-709 PRTLA
+709 PRTLP

-763 SDKVPSVLL
+763 SEKVPSVLL

-781 GFVLAGDEALDDE
+781 GFVLAGDEGLDDE
-794 TSGKRLLK
+794 TSGKRLLE
-802 HLIVPHPLT
+802 HLIVEHPLT

-817 FYPDEGSRL
+817 FYPEAGSGL

-835 ALNPVR
+835 ALSPQR

-850 LPLPPEWGREQG
+850 LPLPPEWGKEQG
-862 LELAELLRFYRQPTK
+862 LELAELLRFYRQPAK

-888 ELNEA
+888 ELDEA
-893 NIEDSEPFELDGLQH
+893 EIEDSEPFELDGLKH

-922 GDSAVRRERLQLTGL
+922 GESPERSDSVSTRRQRLQLSGL

-947 LEDLDAE
+947 LDDLDAE

-966 AAGEAEKRAVE
+966 AANEADKQAVE
-977 IDISLAQGQL
+977 IDISLTQGQL
-987 QGWMDTQKGRLLV
+987 QGWIDTQKGRLLV

-1011 LLGWVQHLCLSLS
+1011 LLGWIQHLCLSLS

-1036 QSLRLPKLSADE
+1036 QSLRLPKLPADE

-1058 LWAQGMKRPLP
+1058 LWMQGMKRPLP
-1069 FFPSTAWDW
+1069 FFPSTAWEW
-1078 IKAIE
+1078 IKGIE
-1083 KDPDK
+1083 KDPEK
-1088 PEAADKAALTRFNG
+1088 PEAADKAALARFNG

-1107 GEGQDPYVARCFPEL
+1107 GEGQDVYVARCFPEL

-1140 LLNTLEELT
+1140 LLKALEELQ

>member
-18 VSRIRQAPL
+18 VNHIRQAPL
-27 SHPFEH
+27 AHPFEQ
-33 EQILVQSPGMAQW
+33 EQVLVQSPGMAQW

-58 ANIDFPLPASFIWE
+58 ANIEFPLPASFIWE
-72 MFTQVLADV
+72 MFTRVLADV

-94 QLMTILPALLGRPA
+94 QLMTILPALLDRPA

-117 GDEQD
+117 GGYEQD
-122 PAKAPEQVRLWQ
+122 PAGDPEQVRLWQ

-155 RWEQGEGLVGTGSQE
+155 RWEEGEGLVGTESQD

-205 EEFIHELAR
+205 EEFIHELQR

-274 ARLETRLKP
+274 ARLENKLKP
-283 GTDIETLQG
+283 GTDLDTLQG

-317 PQIEAF
+317 SQIEAF
-323 VDIDD
+323 VDIDEVD
-328 TSLLRAIQK
+328 ASGNVRLLRAIQK
-337 DVLELAERGAG
+337 DVLELGSRGEG
-348 QFSLDSSHH
+348 QFDLDSSYH
-357 KSPISPADGSLQIHA
+357 KSPIDPADGSLQIHA

-391 EQDTSLTPKDV
+391 ERDPSLTPKDV

-446 ALLGLPNARLGAGE
+446 ALLHLPSARLGAGE

-493 RWGLDDGY
+493 RWGLDDAY
-501 PERFDLPPM
+501 PERFELPRM

-556 CADNMGGQQGPLAS
+556 
-570 ILPYAEIEGQQGL
+570 YAEIEGQQGL
-583 ALGKLAWFI
+583 ALGKLAWFV

-603 QAQPLPEWHGCLN
+603 REQSLPEWSACLLD
-616 ELLDRFY
+616 LLDRFY
-623 LGDED
+623 LAD
-628 EERQLQLIR
+628 EEEERLLQLIR
-637 SQLTDWQTQLGE
+637 SQLADWQTQLGE
-649 ARFTQP
+649 ARFDQP
-655 ISASLLQDYLGSVLG
+655 ITADLLQDYLGKVLG

-682 VNFCTLMPMRYI
+682 VNFCTLMPMRSI

-781 GFVLAGDEALDDE
+781 GFVLAGDERLDDE
-794 TSGKRLLK
+794 ASGERLLK
-802 HLIVPHPLT
+802 HLVVEHPLT

-817 FYPDEGSRL
+817 FYPEAESRL

-862 LELAELLRFYRQPTK
+862 LELAELLRFYRQPAK

-916 DAHLAE
+916 DSHLAE

-947 LEDLDAE
+947 LDDLDAE
-954 MGKLADR
+954 MGKLAER

-966 AAGEAEKRAVE
+966 SEKQAVE

-987 QGWMDTQKGRLLV
+987 QGWIDTQKGRLLV

-1011 LLGWVQHLCLSLS
+1011 LLGWIQHLCLSLS

-1048 ARPRLAALVA
+1048 ARPKLAALVA

-1069 FFPSTAWDW
+1069 FFPNTAWDW
-1078 IKAIE
+1078 LKAME
-1083 KDPDK
+1083 KEPDK
-1088 PEAADKAALTRFNG
+1088 PDAADKAALTRFNG
-1102 GYMVT
+1102 GWMVT
-1107 GEGQDPYVARCFPEL
+1107 GEGQDVYVARCFPEL
-1122 DDEVLAQ
+1122 DEAVLSQ
-1129 LQALAREHLTP
+1129 LQALAREHLPP
-1140 LLNTLEELT
+1140 LLKTLEELK

>member
-27 SHPFEH
+27 SHPFDR

-72 MFTQVLADV
+72 MFTRVLADV

-94 QLMTILPALLGRPA
+94 QLMTILPTLLGRPA

-117 GDEQD
+117 GSDG
-122 PAKAPEQVRLWQ
+122 AAPEQVRLWQ

-155 RWEQGEGLVGTGSQE
+155 RWEEGEGLSQE

-205 EEFIHELAR
+205 EAFIHELER

-219 GKLPQRVFVFGISAL
+219 GRLPQRVFVFGISAL

-274 ARLETRLKP
+274 ARLENRLKP
-283 GTDIETLQG
+283 GTDLETLQG

-317 PQIEAF
+317 PQIDAF

-348 QFSLDSSHH
+348 EFSLDASHH
-357 KSPISPADGSLQIHA
+357 KSPIDPADGSLQIHA

-391 EQDTSLTPKDV
+391 EQDPTLTPKDV

-416 QAVFGARG
+416 QAVFGKESGGARG
-424 QIPFAVS
+424 RIPFAIS

-446 ALLGLPNARLGAGE
+446 ALLRLPNARFGAGE

-474 ELDDDEFNQLRV
+474 ELDDDEFNVLRR

-493 RWGLDDGY
+493 RWGLDDDY
-501 PERFDLPPM
+501 PERFALPRL

-530 GEPVAGMSFCADH
+530 GEPVAG
-543 GAGQQGAVASILP
+543 
-556 CADNMGGQQGPLAS
+556 
-570 ILPYAEIEGQQGL
+570 ILPYADIEGQQGL
-583 ALGKLAWFI
+583 ILGKLAWFV

-603 QAQPLPEWHGCLN
+603 QAQPLAEWHACLLA
-616 ELLDRFY
+616 LLERFY
-623 LGDED
+623 LADED

-637 SQLTDWQTQLGE
+637 SQLTDWQAQLGE
-649 ARFTQP
+649 ARFEQA
-655 ISASLLQDYLGSVLG
+655 ISADLLQDYLGSVLG

-682 VNFCTLMPMRYI
+682 VNFCTLMPMRSI
-694 PFKQVCLLG
+694 PFRQVCLLG

-709 PRTLA
+709 PRTLP
-714 PMGFDLMAVASRR
+714 PMGFDLMAVAGRR

-763 SDKVPSVLL
+763 SEKVPSVLL

-781 GFVLAGDEALDDE
+781 GFVLAGDEELDDE
-794 TSGKRLLK
+794 SSGRRLLA
-802 HLIVPHPLT
+802 HLITRHPLT
-811 PYSRSY
+811 PYSPAY
-817 FYPDEGSRL
+817 FHPEPGSGL

-835 ALNPVR
+835 ALSPER
-841 GAANFQSGE
+841 GAANFQSGD

-862 LELAELLRFYRQPTK
+862 LELAELLRFYRQPAR

-888 ELNEA
+888 ELEEA
-893 NIEDSEPFELDGLQH
+893 AIEDSEPFELDGLQH

-916 DAHLAE
+916 DAHLTE
-922 GDSAVRRERLQLTGL
+922 GDSEIRRERLQLTGL

-947 LEDLDAE
+947 LEDLDGE
-954 MGKLADR
+954 MGKLAAR

-966 AAGEAEKRAVE
+966 AANEADKQAVE
-977 IDISLAQGQL
+977 IDIALAQGQL
-987 QGWMDTQKGRLLV
+987 QGWIDTQKGRALV

-1011 LLGWVQHLCLSLS
+1011 LLAWIQHLCLSLS

-1036 QSLRLPKLSADE
+1036 QSLRLPRLAADE

-1058 LWAQGMKRPLP
+1058 LWTLGMKRPLP
-1069 FFPSTAWDW
+1069 FFPSTAWEW
-1078 IKAIE
+1078 LKAILQ
-1083 KDPDK
+1083 DPDK
-1088 PEAADKAALTRFNG
+1088 PDAADKAALARFNG

-1107 GEGQDPYVARCFPEL
+1107 GEGQDLYVARCFPEL

-1129 LQALAREHLTP
+1129 LQGLAREHLTP
-1140 LLNTLEELT
+1140 LHQALEELQ

>member
-18 VSRIRQAPL
+18 VNHIRQAPL
-27 SHPFEH
+27 AHPFEQ

-58 ANIDFPLPASFIWE
+58 ANIEFPLPASFIWE
-72 MFTQVLADV
+72 MFTRVLADV

-117 GDEQD
+117 GGDEQD
-122 PAKAPEQVRLWQ
+122 LAGDPEQVRLWQ

-155 RWEQGEGLVGTGSQE
+155 RWEEGEGLVGTGSQD

-205 EEFIHELAR
+205 EEFIHELQR

-274 ARLETRLKP
+274 ARLENKLKP
-283 GTDIETLQG
+283 GTDLDTLQG

-323 VDIDD
+323 VDIDEVD
-328 TSLLRAIQK
+328 ASGNVRLLRAIQK
-337 DVLELAERGAG
+337 DVLELGSRGEG
-348 QFSLDSSHH
+348 QFDLDSSHH
-357 KSPISPADGSLQIHA
+357 KSPIDPADGSLQIHA

-391 EQDTSLTPKDV
+391 ERDPSLTPKDV

-446 ALLGLPNARLGAGE
+446 ALLHLPSARLGAGE

-493 RWGLDDGY
+493 RWGLDDAY
-501 PERFDLPPM
+501 PERFELPRM

-556 CADNMGGQQGPLAS
+556 
-570 ILPYAEIEGQQGL
+570 YAEIEGQQGL
-583 ALGKLAWFI
+583 ALGKLAWFV

-603 QAQPLPEWHGCLN
+603 REQSLPEWSACLLD
-616 ELLDRFY
+616 LLDRFY
-623 LGDED
+623 LAD
-628 EERQLQLIR
+628 EEEERLLQLIR
-637 SQLTDWQTQLGE
+637 SQLADWQTQLGE
-649 ARFTQP
+649 ARFDQP
-655 ISASLLQDYLGSVLG
+655 ITADLLQDYLGKVLG

-682 VNFCTLMPMRYI
+682 VNFCTLMPMRSI

-703 MNDGVY
+703 MNDGIY

-794 TSGKRLLK
+794 TSGERLLK
-802 HLIVPHPLT
+802 HLVVEHPLT

-817 FYPDEGSRL
+817 FYPEAESRL

-835 ALNPVR
+835 TLNPVR

-862 LELAELLRFYRQPTK
+862 LELAELLRFYRQPAK

-916 DAHLAE
+916 DSHLAE
-922 GDSAVRRERLQLTGL
+922 GDSAIRRERLQLTGL

-947 LEDLDAE
+947 LDDLDAE
-954 MGKLADR
+954 MGKLAER

-966 AAGEAEKRAVE
+966 SEKQAVE

-987 QGWMDTQKGRLLV
+987 QGWTDTQKRRLLV

-1011 LLGWVQHLCLSLS
+1011 LLGWIQHLCLSLS
-1024 CAPGDTLLFDAK
+1024 RAPGDTLLFDAK

-1048 ARPRLAALVA
+1048 ARPKLAALVA

-1069 FFPSTAWDW
+1069 FFPNTAWDW
-1078 IKAIE
+1078 LKAME
-1083 KDPDK
+1083 KEPDK
-1088 PEAADKAALTRFNG
+1088 PDAADKAALTRFNG
-1102 GYMVT
+1102 GWMVT
-1107 GEGQDPYVARCFPEL
+1107 GEGQDVYVARCFPEL
-1122 DDEVLAQ
+1122 DEAVLSQ

-1140 LLNTLEELT
+1140 LFKTLEELK

>member
-18 VSRIRQAPL
+18 VNHIRQAPL
-27 SHPFEH
+27 AHPFEQ

-58 ANIDFPLPASFIWE
+58 ANIEFPLPASFIWE
-72 MFTQVLADV
+72 MFTRVLADV

-94 QLMTILPALLGRPA
+94 QLMTILPALLDRPA
-108 FAPLAAYLG
+108 FASLAAYLGG

-122 PAKAPEQVRLWQ
+122 PAGDPEQVRLWQ

-155 RWEQGEGLVGTGSQE
+155 RWEEGEGLVGTGSQD

-205 EEFIHELAR
+205 EEFIHELQR

-274 ARLETRLKP
+274 ARLENKLKP
-283 GTDIETLQG
+283 GTDLDTLQG

-323 VDIDD
+323 VDIDEVD
-328 TSLLRAIQK
+328 AKGNARLLRAIQK

-348 QFSLDSSHH
+348 QFDLDSSHH
-357 KSPISPADGSLQIHA
+357 KSPIDPADGSLQIHA

-391 EQDTSLTPKDV
+391 ERDPSLTPKDV

-446 ALLGLPNARLGAGE
+446 ALLHLPGARLGAGE

-493 RWGLDDGY
+493 RWGLDDAY
-501 PERFDLPPM
+501 PERFELPRM

-556 CADNMGGQQGPLAS
+556 
-570 ILPYAEIEGQQGL
+570 YAEIEGQQGL
-583 ALGKLAWFI
+583 ALGKLAWFV

-603 QAQPLPEWHGCLN
+603 REQSLPEWSACLLD
-616 ELLDRFY
+616 LLDRFY
-623 LGDED
+623 LAD
-628 EERQLQLIR
+628 EEEERLLQLIR
-637 SQLTDWQTQLGE
+637 SQLADWQTQLGE
-649 ARFTQP
+649 ARFDQP
-655 ISASLLQDYLGSVLG
+655 ITADLLQDYLGKVLG

-682 VNFCTLMPMRYI
+682 VNFCTLMPMRSI

-794 TSGKRLLK
+794 TSGERLLK
-802 HLIVPHPLT
+802 HLVVEHPLT

-817 FYPDEGSRL
+817 FYPEAESRL

-862 LELAELLRFYRQPTK
+862 LELAELLRFYRQPAK

-888 ELNEA
+888 ELNET

-916 DAHLAE
+916 DSHLAQ
-922 GDSAVRRERLQLTGL
+922 GDSVIRRERLQLTGL

-947 LEDLDAE
+947 LDDLDAE
-954 MGKLADR
+954 MGKLAER

-966 AAGEAEKRAVE
+966 SEKQAVE

-987 QGWMDTQKGRLLV
+987 QGWIDTQKGRLLV

-1011 LLGWVQHLCLSLS
+1011 LLGWIQHLCLCLS
-1024 CAPGDTLLFDAK
+1024 DAPGDTLLFDAK
-1036 QSLRLPKLSADE
+1036 QSLRLPVLPAAE

-1069 FFPSTAWDW
+1069 FFPNTAWDW
-1078 IKAIE
+1078 LKAIE
-1083 KDPDK
+1083 KEPDK
-1088 PEAADKAALTRFNG
+1088 PDTADKAALTRFNG
-1102 GYMVT
+1102 GWMVT
-1107 GEGQDPYVARCFPEL
+1107 GEGQDVYVARCFPEL
-1122 DDEVLAQ
+1122 DEAVLSQ

-1140 LLNTLEELT
+1140 LLKTLEELK

>member
-18 VSRIRQAPL
+18 VSRIRQTPL
-27 SHPFEH
+27 AHPFEH

-72 MFTQVLADV
+72 MFTRVLADV
-81 PRQSPYNKGAMSW
+81 PRQSPYNKGSMSW
-94 QLMTILPALLGRPA
+94 QLMTILPALLDRPV

-117 GDEQD
+117 GDDAESLQD
-122 PAKAPEQVRLWQ
+122 PEQVRLWQ

-155 RWEQGEGLVGTGSQE
+155 RWEQGEGLGQE

-185 ELVARTLALS
+185 ELVARTLALA

-205 EEFIHELAR
+205 EEFIHELER
-214 TRDLP
+214 TADLP

-240 ALLALGSRPEVEVHL
+240 ALLALGSRAEVEVHL

-274 ARLETRLKP
+274 ARLENKLKP
-283 GTDIETLQG
+283 GTDLDTLQG

-328 TSLLRAIQK
+328 TSLLHAIQK

-348 QFSLDSSHH
+348 EFELDSSQH
-357 KSPISPADGSLQIHA
+357 KSPLDPADGSLQIHA

-391 EQDTSLTPKDV
+391 EQDPTLTPKDV

-446 ALLGLPNARLGAGE
+446 ALLRLPNARLGAGE

-474 ELDDDEFNQLRV
+474 ELDDDEFNQLRR

-501 PERFDLPPM
+501 PERFDLPRL

-530 GEPVAGMSFCADH
+530 GEPVAG
-543 GAGQQGAVASILP
+543 
-556 CADNMGGQQGPLAS
+556 
-570 ILPYAEIEGQQGL
+570 ILPYADIEGQQGL
-583 ALGKLAWFI
+583 ALGKLAWFV

-603 QAQPLPEWHGCLN
+603 QAQLLPEWIACLN
-616 ELLDRFY
+616 ELLERFY
-623 LGDED
+623 LADED

-637 SQLTDWQTQLGE
+637 SQLADWLAQLGE
-649 ARFTQP
+649 ARFEQP
-655 ISASLLQDYLGSVLG
+655 ISADLLQDYLGSVLG

-682 VNFCTLMPMRYI
+682 VNFCTLMPMRSI
-694 PFKQVCLLG
+694 PFRLVCLLG

-709 PRTLA
+709 PRTLP
-714 PMGFDLMAVASRR
+714 PMGFDLMAVAGRR

-763 SDKVPSVLL
+763 SEKVPSVLL

-781 GFVLAGDEALDDE
+781 GFVLAGDEGLDDE
-794 TSGKRLLK
+794 TSGRRLLE
-802 HLIVPHPLT
+802 HLIVEHPLT

-817 FYPDEGSRL
+817 FYPEADSGL

-835 ALNPVR
+835 ALSPQR

-850 LPLPPEWGREQG
+850 LPLPPEWGKEQG
-862 LELAELLRFYRQPTK
+862 LELAELLRFYRQPAK

-888 ELNEA
+888 ELDEA
-893 NIEDSEPFELDGLQH
+893 EIEDSEPFELDGLQH

-922 GDSAVRRERLQLTGL
+922 GESPERSDSVSTRRQRLQLSGL

-947 LEDLDAE
+947 LDDLDAE
-954 MGKLADR
+954 MGKLAAR

-966 AAGEAEKRAVE
+966 ATNEADKQAVE
-977 IDISLAQGQL
+977 IDISLTQGQL
-987 QGWMDTQKGRLLV
+987 QGWIDTQQGRLLV
-1000 VKPGSFNGKDL
+1000 IKPGSFNGKDL
-1011 LLGWVQHLCLSLS
+1011 LLGWIQHLCLSLS
-1024 CAPGDTLLFDAK
+1024 DAPGDTLLFDAK
-1036 QSLRLPKLSADE
+1036 QSLRLPRLPADE
-1048 ARPRLAALVA
+1048 ARPKLAALVV
-1058 LWAQGMKRPLP
+1058 LWMQGMKRPLP
-1069 FFPSTAWDW
+1069 FFPSTAWEW
-1078 IKAIE
+1078 IKEIE
-1083 KDPDK
+1083 KDPEK
-1088 PEAADKAALTRFNG
+1088 PEAADKAALARFNG

-1107 GEGQDPYVARCFPEL
+1107 GEGQDVYVARCFPEL

-1140 LLNTLEELT
+1140 LLTTMEMM

>member
-18 VSRIRQAPL
+18 VNRIRQAPL
-27 SHPFEH
+27 SHPFLR

-94 QLMTILPALLGRPA
+94 QLMTILPALLERPA

-117 GDEQD
+117 GAEEQD
-122 PAKAPEQVRLWQ
+122 PQADPRQEPEQVRLWQ
-134 LCQKVADL
+134 LCQKIADL

-155 RWEQGEGLVGTGSQE
+155 RWEEGEGLGLE

-205 EEFIHELAR
+205 EEFIQGLQQSAE
-214 TRDLP
+214 LP
-219 GKLPQRVFVFGISAL
+219 GRLPERVFVFGISAL

-240 ALLALGSRPEVEVHL
+240 ALQALGSRVEVHL
-255 FVTNP
+255 FITNP

-274 ARLETRLKP
+274 ARLANKLKP

-328 TSLLRAIQK
+328 LDAKGNVRLLRAIQK

-348 QFSLDSSHH
+348 RFDLDGSQH
-357 KSPISPADGSLQIHA
+357 KSQLDPADGSLQIHA

-381 VLHDRLLALF
+381 VLHDRLLGLF
-391 EQDTSLTPKDV
+391 EQDPTLTPKDV

-446 ALLGLPNARLGAGE
+446 ALLRLPNARFGAGE

-474 ELDDDEFNQLRV
+474 ELDDGEFNQLRV

-493 RWGLDDGY
+493 RWGLDDAY
-501 PERFDLPPM
+501 PLRFDLPPL

-530 GEPVAGMSFCADH
+530 GEPVAG
-543 GAGQQGAVASILP
+543 
-556 CADNMGGQQGPLAS
+556 
-570 ILPYAEIEGQQGL
+570 ILPYADIEGQQGL
-583 ALGKLAWFI
+583 ALGKLAWFV

-603 QAQPLPEWHGCLN
+603 QAQSLPGWVACLN
-616 ELLDRFY
+616 GLLDRFY
-623 LGDED
+623 LAD
-628 EERQLQLIR
+628 EEEERLLQLIR
-637 SQLTDWQTQLGE
+637 SQLAEWQAQLGE
-649 ARFTQP
+649 ARFDHP
-655 ISASLLQDYLGSVLG
+655 ISPELLQDYLGNQLG
-670 ESRSSQRFLAGQ
+670 EQRSSQRFLAGQ
-682 VNFCTLMPMRYI
+682 VNFCTLMPMRSI

-714 PMGFDLMAVASRR
+714 PMGFDLMATASRR

-753 SYQGFSAQDN
+753 SYQGFSGEDN
-763 SDKVPSVLL
+763 SPKVPSVLL
-772 AELIDYVRQ
+772 AELVDYVRQ
-781 GFVLAGDEALDDE
+781 GFVLAGDEALPDE
-794 TSGKRLLK
+794 ASGERLLA
-802 HLIVPHPLT
+802 HLVVEHPLT
-811 PYSRSY
+811 PYSHSY
-817 FYPDEGSRL
+817 FYPEPDSEHESRL
-826 FTYAADWLP
+826 FTYATDWLP
-835 ALNPVR
+835 ALNPVP
-841 GAANFQSGE
+841 GASNFQSGE
-850 LPLPPEWGREQG
+850 LPLPPEWGKEQG
-862 LELAELLRFYRQPTK
+862 LELAELLRFYRQPAR

-908 YQLKALLL
+908 YQLKSLLL
-916 DAHLAE
+916 EAHLRE
-922 GDSAVRRERLQLTGL
+922 GNSPELSDSVNKRRERLRLSGQ
-937 LPQGWFGSLL
+937 LPQGWFGNLL
-947 LEDLDAE
+947 LDDLDEQMGGLAE
-954 MGKLADR
+954 R
-961 LRPWV
+961 LRPWL
-966 AAGEAEKRAVE
+966 AGEEDGGKQAVE
-977 IDISLAQGQL
+977 IDIALAQGQL
-987 QGWMDTQKGRLLV
+987 QGWIDTQRGRQLI

-1011 LLGWVQHLCLSLS
+1011 LLGWVQHLCLALS
-1024 CAPGDTLLFDAK
+1024 DAPGDTLLLDAK
-1036 QSLRLPKLSADE
+1036 LGWRLPALSADE

-1058 LWAQGMKRPLP
+1058 LWQQGMKRPLP
-1069 FFPSTAWDW
+1069 FFPNTAWDW
-1078 IKAIE
+1078 LKAIE

-1088 PEAADKAALTRFNG
+1088 PEAADKAALARFQG
-1102 GYMVT
+1102 GWQLI
-1107 GEGQDPYVARCFPEL
+1107 GEGEDPYVARCFPAL
-1122 DDEVLAQ
+1122 DEEVLTQ

-1140 LLNTLEELT
+1140 LLNCLEELK

>member
-27 SHPFEH
+27 SHPFKR

-94 QLMTILPALLGRPA
+94 QLMTILPALLDRSA

-117 GDEQD
+117 GDDAD
-122 PAKAPEQVRLWQ
+122 PAKDPEQVRLWQ

-155 RWEQGEGLVGTGSQE
+155 RWEQGEGLSQE

-205 EEFIHELAR
+205 EEFIHELQR
-214 TRDLP
+214 TATLP

-274 ARLETRLKP
+274 ARLENKLKP

-323 VDIDD
+323 VDIDELD
-328 TSLLRAIQK
+328 AKGNIKLLHAIQK

-348 QFSLDSSHH
+348 QFDLDASHH
-357 KSPISPADGSLQIHA
+357 KSPFDPADGSLQIHA

-391 EQDTSLTPKDV
+391 EQDKSLTPKDV

-446 ALLGLPNARLGAGE
+446 ALLRLPNARFGAGE

-474 ELDDDEFNQLRV
+474 ELDDEEFNQLRV

-501 PERFDLPPM
+501 PERFDLPRL

-530 GEPVAGMSFCADH
+530 GEPVAG
-543 GAGQQGAVASILP
+543 
-556 CADNMGGQQGPLAS
+556 
-570 ILPYAEIEGQQGL
+570 ILPYADIEGQQGL
-583 ALGKLAWFI
+583 ALGKLAWFV

-603 QAQPLPEWHGCLN
+603 QAQPLGEWVACLN
-616 ELLDRFY
+616 ALLERFY
-623 LGDED
+623 LADED

-637 SQLTDWQTQLGE
+637 SQLAAWLAQLGE
-649 ARFTQP
+649 ARFEQP
-655 ISASLLQDYLGSVLG
+655 ISADLLQDYLGSVLG

-682 VNFCTLMPMRYI
+682 VNFCTLMPMRSI

-709 PRTLA
+709 PRTLP
-714 PMGFDLMAVASRR
+714 PMGFDLMAVAGRR

-781 GFVLAGDEALDDE
+781 GFVLAGDEHLDDE
-794 TSGKRLLK
+794 SSGKRLLA
-802 HLIVPHPLT
+802 HLITQHPLT
-811 PYSRSY
+811 PYSHAY
-817 FYPDEGSRL
+817 FYPAAGSGL

-835 ALNPVR
+835 ALHPQR

-850 LPLPPEWGREQG
+850 LPLPPDWNRGGGKEQG
-862 LELAELLRFYRQPTK
+862 LELAELLRFYRQPAR

-893 NIEDSEPFELDGLQH
+893 NIEESEPFELDGLQH
-908 YQLKALLL
+908 YQLKDLLL
-916 DAHLAE
+916 AAHLAQ
-922 GDSAVRRERLQLTGL
+922 GDSAMRRERLQLTGL

-947 LEDLDAE
+947 LEDLDE
-954 MGKLADR
+954 QMGKLADR

-966 AAGEAEKRAVE
+966 AANEAEKQAVE
-977 IDISLAQGQL
+977 VDIALAQGQL
-987 QGWMDTQKGRLLV
+987 QGWIDTQKGRLLV
-1000 VKPGSFNGKDL
+1000 IKPGSFNGKDL
-1011 LLGWVQHLCLSLS
+1011 LLGWIQHLCLALS
-1024 CAPGDTLLFDAK
+1024 DAPGDTLLFDAK
-1036 QSLRLPKLSADE
+1036 QSLRLARLPADE
-1048 ARPRLAALVA
+1048 ARPKLAALVA
-1058 LWAQGMKRPLP
+1058 LWMQGMKRPLP
-1069 FFPSTAWDW
+1069 FFPSSAWDW
-1078 IKAIE
+1078 LKAIE
-1083 KDPDK
+1083 KDPEK
-1088 PEAADKAALTRFNG
+1088 PEVADKAALTRFNG
-1102 GYMVT
+1102 GYMAK
-1107 GEGQDPYVARCFPEL
+1107 GEGEDAYVARCFPEL
-1122 DDEVLAQ
+1122 DEAVLAQ

-1140 LLNTLEELT
+1140 LLKSLEELQ

>member
-27 SHPFEH
+27 AHPFER

-94 QLMTILPALLGRPA
+94 QLMTILPALLDRPA

-117 GDEQD
+117 GEDAD
-122 PAKAPEQVRLWQ
+122 PAKDPEQVRLWQ

-155 RWEQGEGLVGTGSQE
+155 RWEQGEGLSQE

-205 EEFIHELAR
+205 EEFIHELQR
-214 TRDLP
+214 TATLP

-240 ALLALGSRPEVEVHL
+240 ALLALSERVDVHL
-255 FVTNP
+255 FLSNP
-260 CRYYWGDLLDRKTL
+260 CRHYWGDIRDRKTM
-274 ARLETRLKP
+274 AKLENRLKP
-283 GTDIETLQG
+283 GITPETYDDTSI
-292 PANPLLASMGKLGRD
+292 NPLLASMGKLGRD
-307 YLHQLMELEV
+307 YVHQLIDLPCFEV
-317 PQIEAF
+317 DVFSDLTEN
-323 VDIDD
+323 
-328 TSLLRAIQK
+328 SLLRCIQG
-337 DVLELAERGAG
+337 DVLDLRNRGAG
-348 QFSLDSSHH
+348 SFDLDASHH
-357 KSPISPADGSLQIHA
+357 KSRLDPADGSLQIHA

-391 EQDTSLTPKDV
+391 EQDPTLTPKDV

-446 ALLGLPNARLGAGE
+446 ALLRLPNARFGAGE

-474 ELDDDEFNQLRV
+474 ELDDEEFNQLRV

-501 PERFDLPPM
+501 PERFDLPRL

-530 GEPVAGMSFCADH
+530 GEPVAG
-543 GAGQQGAVASILP
+543 
-556 CADNMGGQQGPLAS
+556 
-570 ILPYAEIEGQQGL
+570 ILPYADIEGQQGL
-583 ALGKLAWFI
+583 ALGKLAWFV

-603 QAQPLPEWHGCLN
+603 QAQPLGEWVACLN
-616 ELLDRFY
+616 ALLERFY
-623 LGDED
+623 LADED

-637 SQLTDWQTQLGE
+637 SQLADWLAQLGE
-649 ARFTQP
+649 ARFEQP
-655 ISASLLQDYLGSVLG
+655 ISADLLQDYLGSVLG

-682 VNFCTLMPMRYI
+682 VNFCTLMPMRSI

-709 PRTLA
+709 PRTLP
-714 PMGFDLMAVASRR
+714 PMGFDLMAVAGRR

-781 GFVLAGDEALDDE
+781 GFVLAGDEHLDDE
-794 TSGKRLLK
+794 TSGKRLLE
-802 HLIVPHPLT
+802 HLITQHPLT
-811 PYSRSY
+811 PYSHAY
-817 FYPDEGSRL
+817 FYPAAGSGL

-835 ALNPVR
+835 ALHPQR

-850 LPLPPEWGREQG
+850 LPLPPEWGKEQG
-862 LELAELLRFYRQPTK
+862 LELAELLRFYRQPAR

-893 NIEDSEPFELDGLQH
+893 NIEESEPFELDGLQN
-908 YQLKALLL
+908 YQLKDLLL
-916 DAHLAE
+916 AAHLAQ
-922 GDSAVRRERLQLTGL
+922 GDSAMRRERLQLTGL

-947 LEDLDAE
+947 LEDLDDQ

-966 AAGEAEKRAVE
+966 AANEAEKQAVE
-977 IDISLAQGQL
+977 VDIALAQGQL
-987 QGWMDTQKGRLLV
+987 QGWIDTQKGRLLV
-1000 VKPGSFNGKDL
+1000 IKPGSFNGKDL
-1011 LLGWVQHLCLSLS
+1011 LLGWIQHLCLALS
-1024 CAPGDTLLFDAK
+1024 DTPGDTLLFDAK
-1036 QSLRLPKLSADE
+1036 QSLRLARLPADE

-1058 LWAQGMKRPLP
+1058 LWMQGMKRPLP

-1078 IKAIE
+1078 LKAIE
-1083 KDPDK
+1083 KDPEK

-1102 GYMVT
+1102 GYMAK
-1107 GEGQDPYVARCFPEL
+1107 GEGEDAYVARCFPEL
-1122 DDEVLAQ
+1122 DEAVLAQ

-1140 LLNTLEELT
+1140 LLKSLEELQ

>member
-18 VSRIRQAPL
+18 VSRIRQTPL
-27 SHPFEH
+27 AHPFEH

-72 MFTQVLADV
+72 MFTRVLADV

-94 QLMTILPALLGRPA
+94 QLMTILPALLDRPA

-117 GDEQD
+117 GDDAESLQD
-122 PAKAPEQVRLWQ
+122 PEQVRLWQ

-155 RWEQGEGLVGTGSQE
+155 RWEQGEGLSQE

-185 ELVARTLALS
+185 ELVARTLALA

-205 EEFIHELAR
+205 EEFIHELER
-214 TRDLP
+214 TPELP
-219 GKLPQRVFVFGISAL
+219 GTLPQRVFVFGISAL

-240 ALLALGSRPEVEVHL
+240 ALLALGSRDEVEVHL

-274 ARLETRLKP
+274 ARLENKLKP

-328 TSLLRAIQK
+328 QDEQGQARLLRAIQK

-348 QFSLDSSHH
+348 EFDLDSSHH
-357 KSPISPADGSLQIHA
+357 KSPLDPADGSLQIHA

-391 EQDTSLTPKDV
+391 EQDPTLTPKDV

-446 ALLGLPNARLGAGE
+446 ALLRLPNARLGAGE

-474 ELDDDEFNQLRV
+474 ELDDDEFNQLRR

-501 PERFDLPPM
+501 PERFDLPRL

-530 GEPVAGMSFCADH
+530 GEPVAG
-543 GAGQQGAVASILP
+543 
-556 CADNMGGQQGPLAS
+556 
-570 ILPYAEIEGQQGL
+570 ILPYADIEGQQGL
-583 ALGKLAWFI
+583 ALGKLAWFV

-603 QAQPLPEWHGCLN
+603 QAQGLPEWIACLN
-616 ELLDRFY
+616 ELLERFY
-623 LGDED
+623 LADED

-637 SQLTDWQTQLGE
+637 SQLADWLAQLGE
-649 ARFTQP
+649 ARFEQP
-655 ISASLLQDYLGSVLG
+655 ISADLLQDYLGSVLG

-682 VNFCTLMPMRYI
+682 VNFCTLMPMRSI
-694 PFKQVCLLG
+694 PFRQVCLLG

-709 PRTLA
+709 PRTLP
-714 PMGFDLMAVASRR
+714 PMGFDLMAVAGRR

-763 SDKVPSVLL
+763 SEKVPSVLL

-781 GFVLAGDEALDDE
+781 GFVLAGDEGLDDE
-794 TSGKRLLK
+794 TSGKRLLE
-802 HLIVPHPLT
+802 HLIVEHPLT

-817 FYPDEGSRL
+817 FYPEANSGL

-835 ALNPVR
+835 ALSPQR

-850 LPLPPEWGREQG
+850 LPLPPEWGKEQG
-862 LELAELLRFYRQPTK
+862 LELAELLRFYRQPAK

-888 ELNEA
+888 ELDEA
-893 NIEDSEPFELDGLQH
+893 EIEDSEPFELDGLQH

-916 DAHLAE
+916 DAHLAQGE
-922 GDSAVRRERLQLTGL
+922 SEERRQRLQLSGL

-947 LEDLDAE
+947 LDDLDAE
-954 MGKLADR
+954 MGKLAER

-966 AAGEAEKRAVE
+966 AANEADKQAVE
-977 IDISLAQGQL
+977 IDISLTQGQL
-987 QGWMDTQKGRLLV
+987 QGWIDTQKGRLLV
-1000 VKPGSFNGKDL
+1000 IKPGSFNGKDL
-1011 LLGWVQHLCLSLS
+1011 LLGWIQHLCLSLS
-1024 CAPGDTLLFDAK
+1024 DAPGDTLLFDAK
-1036 QSLRLPKLSADE
+1036 QSLRLPRLPADE
-1048 ARPRLAALVA
+1048 ARPKLAALVA
-1058 LWAQGMKRPLP
+1058 LWMQGMKRPLP
-1069 FFPSTAWDW
+1069 FFPSTAWEW
-1078 IKAIE
+1078 IKGIE
-1083 KDPDK
+1083 KDPEK
-1088 PEAADKAALTRFNG
+1088 PEAADKAALARFNG

-1107 GEGQDPYVARCFPEL
+1107 GEGQDVYVARCFPEL

-1140 LLNTLEELT
+1140 LIKALEELQ

>member
-18 VSRIRQAPL
+18 VSRIRQSPL
-27 SHPFEH
+27 DHPFDR

-72 MFTQVLADV
+72 MFTRVLADV

-94 QLMTILPALLGRPA
+94 QLMTILPALLDRPA

-117 GDEQD
+117 GSEGE
-122 PAKAPEQVRLWQ
+122 APEQVRLWQ

-155 RWEQGEGLVGTGSQE
+155 RWEQGEGLGLE

-214 TRDLP
+214 SAELP
-219 GKLPQRVFVFGISAL
+219 GKLPRRVFVFGISAL

-240 ALLALGSRPEVEVHL
+240 ALLALGSRAEVEVHL

-274 ARLETRLKP
+274 ARLENRLKP
-283 GTDIETLQG
+283 GTDLETLQG

-317 PQIEAF
+317 PQIDAF

-348 QFSLDSSHH
+348 EFSLDASHH
-357 KSPISPADGSLQIHA
+357 KSPVSLDDGSLQIHA

-391 EQDTSLTPKDV
+391 ELDPTLTPKDV

-416 QAVFGARG
+416 QAVFGKESGGARG
-424 QIPFAVS
+424 RIPFAIS

-446 ALLGLPNARLGAGE
+446 ALLRLPNARFGAGE

-474 ELDDDEFNQLRV
+474 ELDDDEFNQLRR

-501 PERFDLPPM
+501 PERFDLPRL

-530 GEPVAGMSFCADH
+530 GEPVAG
-543 GAGQQGAVASILP
+543 
-556 CADNMGGQQGPLAS
+556 
-570 ILPYAEIEGQQGL
+570 ILPYADIEGQQGL
-583 ALGKLAWFI
+583 ALGKLAWFV

-603 QAQPLPEWHGCLN
+603 QAQPLPEWHACLN
-616 ELLDRFY
+616 ALLDRFY
-623 LGDED
+623 LADED

-637 SQLTDWQTQLGE
+637 SQLTDWQAQLGE
-649 ARFTQP
+649 ARFEQA
-655 ISASLLQDYLGSVLG
+655 ISADLLQDYLGSVLG

-682 VNFCTLMPMRYI
+682 VNFCTLMPMRSI
-694 PFKQVCLLG
+694 PFRQVCLLG

-709 PRTLA
+709 PRTLP
-714 PMGFDLMAVASRR
+714 PMGFDLMAVAGRR

-763 SDKVPSVLL
+763 SEKVPSVLL

-781 GFVLAGDEALDDE
+781 GFVLAGDEELDDE
-794 TSGKRLLK
+794 SSGRRLLE
-802 HLIVPHPLT
+802 HLVTRHPLT
-811 PYSRSY
+811 PYSPAY
-817 FYPDEGSRL
+817 FHPEPGSGL

-835 ALNPVR
+835 ALSPER
-841 GAANFQSGE
+841 GAANFQSGD

-862 LELAELLRFYRQPTK
+862 LELAELLRFYRQPAR

-888 ELNEA
+888 ELEEA
-893 NIEDSEPFELDGLQH
+893 TIEDSEPFELDGLQH

-916 DAHLAE
+916 DAHLTE
-922 GDSAVRRERLQLTGL
+922 GDSEIRRERLQLTGL

-947 LEDLDAE
+947 LEDLDGE
-954 MGKLADR
+954 MGKLAAR

-966 AAGEAEKRAVE
+966 AANEADKQAVE
-977 IDISLAQGQL
+977 IDIALTQGQL
-987 QGWMDTQKGRLLV
+987 QGWVDTQKGRALV

-1011 LLGWVQHLCLSLS
+1011 LLAWIQHLCLSLS

-1036 QSLRLPKLSADE
+1036 QSLRLPRLAADE
-1048 ARPRLAALVA
+1048 ARPKLAALVA

-1069 FFPSTAWDW
+1069 FFPSTAWEW
-1078 IKAIE
+1078 LKAIE
-1083 KDPDK
+1083 QDPAK
-1088 PEAADKAALTRFNG
+1088 PEEADKAALARFNG

-1107 GEGQDPYVARCFPEL
+1107 GEGQDLYVARCFPEL

-1129 LQALAREHLTP
+1129 LQGLAREHLTP
-1140 LLNTLEELT
+1140 LHQALEELQ

>member
-18 VSRIRQAPL
+18 VSRIRQSPL
-27 SHPFEH
+27 DHPFDR

-72 MFTQVLADV
+72 MFTRVLADV

-94 QLMTILPALLGRPA
+94 QLMTILPALLDRPA

-117 GDEQD
+117 GSEGE
-122 PAKAPEQVRLWQ
+122 APEQVRLWQ

-155 RWEQGEGLVGTGSQE
+155 RWEQGEGLGLE

-214 TRDLP
+214 SAELP
-219 GKLPQRVFVFGISAL
+219 GKLPRRVFVFGISAL

-240 ALLALGSRPEVEVHL
+240 ALLALGSRAEVEVHL

-274 ARLETRLKP
+274 ARLENRLKP
-283 GTDIETLQG
+283 GTDLETLQG

-317 PQIEAF
+317 PQIDAF

-348 QFSLDSSHH
+348 EFSLDVSHH
-357 KSPISPADGSLQIHA
+357 KSPIDPADGSLQIHA

-391 EQDTSLTPKDV
+391 EQDPTLTPKDV

-416 QAVFGARG
+416 QAVFGKESGGARG
-424 QIPFAVS
+424 RIPFAIS

-446 ALLGLPNARLGAGE
+446 ALLRLPNARFGAGE

-474 ELDDDEFNQLRV
+474 ELDDDEFNQLRR

-501 PERFDLPPM
+501 PERFDLPRL

-530 GEPVAGMSFCADH
+530 GEPVAG
-543 GAGQQGAVASILP
+543 
-556 CADNMGGQQGPLAS
+556 
-570 ILPYAEIEGQQGL
+570 ILPYADIEGQQGL
-583 ALGKLAWFI
+583 ALGKLAWFV

-603 QAQPLPEWHGCLN
+603 QAQPLPEWHACLN
-616 ELLDRFY
+616 ALLDRFY
-623 LGDED
+623 LADED

-637 SQLTDWQTQLGE
+637 SQLTDWQAQLGE
-649 ARFTQP
+649 ARFEQA
-655 ISASLLQDYLGSVLG
+655 ISADLLQDYLGSVLG

-682 VNFCTLMPMRYI
+682 VNFCTLMPMRSI
-694 PFKQVCLLG
+694 PFRQVCLLG

-709 PRTLA
+709 PRTLP
-714 PMGFDLMAVASRR
+714 PMGFDLMAVAGRR

-763 SDKVPSVLL
+763 SEKVPSVLL

-781 GFVLAGDEALDDE
+781 GFVLAGDEELDDE
-794 TSGKRLLK
+794 SSGRRLLE
-802 HLIVPHPLT
+802 HLVTRHPLT
-811 PYSRSY
+811 PYSPAY
-817 FYPDEGSRL
+817 FHPEPGSGL

-835 ALNPVR
+835 ALSPER
-841 GAANFQSGE
+841 GAANFQSGD

-862 LELAELLRFYRQPTK
+862 LELAELLRFYRQPAR

-888 ELNEA
+888 ELEEA
-893 NIEDSEPFELDGLQH
+893 TIEDSEPFELDGLQH

-916 DAHLAE
+916 DAHLTE
-922 GDSAVRRERLQLTGL
+922 GDSEIRRERLQLTGL

-947 LEDLDAE
+947 LEDLDGE
-954 MGKLADR
+954 MGKLAAR

-966 AAGEAEKRAVE
+966 AANEADKQAVE
-977 IDISLAQGQL
+977 IDIALTQGQL
-987 QGWMDTQKGRLLV
+987 QGWVDTQKGRALV

-1011 LLGWVQHLCLSLS
+1011 LLAWIQHLCLSLS

-1036 QSLRLPKLSADE
+1036 QSLRLPRLAADE

-1069 FFPSTAWDW
+1069 FFPSTAWEW

-1083 KDPDK
+1083 QDPDK
-1088 PEAADKAALTRFNG
+1088 PDAADKAALARFNG

-1107 GEGQDPYVARCFPEL
+1107 GEGQDLYVARCFPEL

-1129 LQALAREHLTP
+1129 LQGLAREHLTP
-1140 LLNTLEELT
+1140 LHQALEELQ

>member
-18 VSRIRQAPL
+18 VSRIRQTPL
-27 SHPFEH
+27 SHPFDR

-72 MFTQVLADV
+72 MFTRVLADV

-94 QLMTILPALLGRPA
+94 QLMTILPTLLGRPA

-117 GDEQD
+117 GSDG
-122 PAKAPEQVRLWQ
+122 AAPEQVRLWQ

-155 RWEQGEGLVGTGSQE
+155 RWEEGEGLSQE

-205 EEFIHELAR
+205 EAFIHELER

-219 GKLPQRVFVFGISAL
+219 GRLPQRVFVFGISAL

-274 ARLETRLKP
+274 ARLENKLKP
-283 GTDIETLQG
+283 GTDLETLQG

-323 VDIDD
+323 VDIEDRDD
-328 TSLLRAIQK
+328 EGKVTLLRAIQK

-348 QFSLDSSHH
+348 EFSLDASYH
-357 KSPISPADGSLQIHA
+357 KSPVSLDDGTLQIHA

-391 EQDTSLTPKDV
+391 EQDPTLTPKDV

-416 QAVFGARG
+416 QAVFGKEGGKGRGGARG
-424 QIPFAVS
+424 QIPFAIS

-446 ALLGLPNARLGAGE
+446 ALLRLPNARLGAGE

-474 ELDDDEFNQLRV
+474 ELDDDEFNVLRR

-493 RWGLDDGY
+493 RWGLDDDY
-501 PERFDLPPM
+501 PERFALPRL

-530 GEPVAGMSFCADH
+530 GEPVAG
-543 GAGQQGAVASILP
+543 
-556 CADNMGGQQGPLAS
+556 
-570 ILPYAEIEGQQGL
+570 ILPYADIEGQQGL
-583 ALGKLAWFI
+583 ILGKLAWFV

-603 QAQPLPEWHGCLN
+603 QAQPLAEWHACLLA
-616 ELLDRFY
+616 LLERFY
-623 LGDED
+623 LADED

-637 SQLTDWQTQLGE
+637 SQLTDWQAQLGE
-649 ARFTQP
+649 ARFEQA
-655 ISASLLQDYLGSVLG
+655 ISADLLQDYLGSVLG

-682 VNFCTLMPMRYI
+682 VNFCTLMPMRSI
-694 PFKQVCLLG
+694 PFRQVCLLG

-709 PRTLA
+709 PRTLP

-763 SDKVPSVLL
+763 SEKVPSVLL

-781 GFVLAGDEALDDE
+781 GFVLAGDEDLDDD
-794 TSGKRLLK
+794 TSGQRLLE
-802 HLIVPHPLT
+802 HLIVAHPLT
-811 PYSRSY
+811 PYSPAY
-817 FYPDEGSRL
+817 FYPEPGSGL

-835 ALNPVR
+835 ALSPER
-841 GAANFQSGE
+841 GAANFQSGD
-850 LPLPPEWGREQG
+850 LPLPAEWGREQG
-862 LELAELLRFYRQPTK
+862 LELAELLRFYRQPAR

-888 ELNEA
+888 ELEEA
-893 NIEDSEPFELDGLQH
+893 TIEDSEPFELDGLQH

-916 DAHLAE
+916 DAHLTE
-922 GDSAVRRERLQLTGL
+922 GESKARRHRLQLSGL

-947 LEDLDAE
+947 LEEIDGE
-954 MGKLADR
+954 MGKLAAR
-961 LRPWV
+961 LRPWTV
-966 AAGEAEKRAVE
+966 DKQAVE
-977 IDISLAQGQL
+977 IDIALAQGQL
-987 QGWMDTQKGRLLV
+987 QGWIDTQKGRALV

-1011 LLGWVQHLCLSLS
+1011 LLAWIQHLCLSLS
-1024 CAPGDTLLFDAK
+1024 SAPGDTLLFDAK
-1036 QSLRLPKLSADE
+1036 QSLRLPRLAADE

-1058 LWAQGMKRPLP
+1058 LWTQGMKRPLP
-1069 FFPSTAWDW
+1069 FFPSTAWEW
-1078 IKAIE
+1078 LKGIE
-1083 KDPDK
+1083 KDPAK
-1088 PEAADKAALTRFNG
+1088 PEEADKAALARFNG

-1107 GEGQDPYVARCFPEL
+1107 GEGQDVYVARCFPEL

-1129 LQALAREHLTP
+1129 LQGLAREHLTP
-1140 LLNTLEELT
+1140 LHQALEELQ

>member
-18 VSRIRQAPL
+18 VSRIRQSPL
-27 SHPFEH
+27 DHPFDR

-72 MFTQVLADV
+72 MFTRVLADV

-94 QLMTILPALLGRPA
+94 QLMTILPALLDRPA

-117 GDEQD
+117 GSEGE
-122 PAKAPEQVRLWQ
+122 APEQVRLWQ

-155 RWEQGEGLVGTGSQE
+155 RWEQGEGLGLE

-214 TRDLP
+214 SAELP
-219 GKLPQRVFVFGISAL
+219 GKLPRRVFVFGISAL

-240 ALLALGSRPEVEVHL
+240 ALLALGSRAEVEVHL

-274 ARLETRLKP
+274 ARLENRLKP
-283 GTDIETLQG
+283 GTDLETLQG

-317 PQIEAF
+317 PQIDAF

-348 QFSLDSSHH
+348 EFSLDVSHH
-357 KSPISPADGSLQIHA
+357 KSPVSLDDGSLQIHA

-391 EQDTSLTPKDV
+391 EQDPTLTPKDV

-416 QAVFGARG
+416 QAVFGKESGGARG
-424 QIPFAVS
+424 RIPFAIS

-446 ALLGLPNARLGAGE
+446 ALLRLPNARFGAGE

-474 ELDDDEFNQLRV
+474 ELDDDEFNQLRR

-501 PERFDLPPM
+501 PERFDLPRL

-530 GEPVAGMSFCADH
+530 GEPVAG
-543 GAGQQGAVASILP
+543 
-556 CADNMGGQQGPLAS
+556 
-570 ILPYAEIEGQQGL
+570 ILPYADIEGQQGL
-583 ALGKLAWFI
+583 ALGKLAWFV

-603 QAQPLPEWHGCLN
+603 QAQPLPEWHACLN
-616 ELLDRFY
+616 ALLDRFY
-623 LGDED
+623 LADED

-637 SQLTDWQTQLGE
+637 SQLTDWQAQLGE
-649 ARFTQP
+649 ARFEQA
-655 ISASLLQDYLGSVLG
+655 ISADLLQDYLGSVLG

-682 VNFCTLMPMRYI
+682 VNFCTLMPMRSI
-694 PFKQVCLLG
+694 PFRQVCLLG

-709 PRTLA
+709 PRTLP
-714 PMGFDLMAVASRR
+714 PMGFDLMAVAGRR

-753 SYQGFSAQDN
+753 SYQGFSTQDN
-763 SDKVPSVLL
+763 SEKVPSVLL

-781 GFVLAGDEALDDE
+781 GFVLAGDEELDDE
-794 TSGKRLLK
+794 SSGRRLLE
-802 HLIVPHPLT
+802 HLITRHPLT
-811 PYSRSY
+811 PYSPAY
-817 FYPDEGSRL
+817 FHPEPGSGL

-835 ALNPVR
+835 ALSPER
-841 GAANFQSGE
+841 GAANFQSGD

-862 LELAELLRFYRQPTK
+862 LELAELLRFYRQPAR

-888 ELNEA
+888 ELEEA
-893 NIEDSEPFELDGLQH
+893 TIEDSEPFELDGLQH

-916 DAHLAE
+916 DAHLTE
-922 GDSAVRRERLQLTGL
+922 GDSEIRRERLQLTGL

-947 LEDLDAE
+947 LEDLDGE
-954 MGKLADR
+954 MGKLAAR

-966 AAGEAEKRAVE
+966 AANEADKQAVE
-977 IDISLAQGQL
+977 IDIALTQGQL
-987 QGWMDTQKGRLLV
+987 QGWVDTQKGRALV

-1011 LLGWVQHLCLSLS
+1011 LLAWIQHLCLSLS

-1036 QSLRLPKLSADE
+1036 QSLRLPRLAADE

-1069 FFPSTAWDW
+1069 FFPSTAWEW

-1083 KDPDK
+1083 QDPDK
-1088 PEAADKAALTRFNG
+1088 PDAADKAALARFNG

-1107 GEGQDPYVARCFPEL
+1107 GEGQDLYVARCFPEL

-1129 LQALAREHLTP
+1129 LQGLAREHLTP
-1140 LLNTLEELT
+1140 LHQALEELQ

>member
-27 SHPFEH
+27 SHPFER

-72 MFTQVLADV
+72 MFTRVLADV
-81 PRQSPYNKGAMSW
+81 PRQSPYNKGSMSW
-94 QLMTILPALLGRPA
+94 QLMTILPALLDRPA

-117 GDEQD
+117 SGDDADPAPD

-185 ELVARTLALS
+185 ELVARTLALA

-205 EEFIHELAR
+205 EEFIHELQR
-214 TRDLP
+214 TAELP
-219 GKLPQRVFVFGISAL
+219 GKLPRRVFVFGISAL

-274 ARLETRLKP
+274 ARLENKLKP
-283 GTDIETLQG
+283 GTDLDTLQG
-292 PANPLLASMGKLGRD
+292 PVNPLLASMGKLGRD

-348 QFSLDSSHH
+348 EFSLDASHH
-357 KSPISPADGSLQIHA
+357 KSPIDPADSSLQIHA

-391 EQDTSLTPKDV
+391 EQDPTLTPKDV

-446 ALLGLPNARLGAGE
+446 ALLRLPNARLGAGE

-474 ELDDDEFNQLRV
+474 ELDDDEFNQLRR

-501 PERFDLPPM
+501 PERFDLPRL

-530 GEPVAGMSFCADH
+530 GEPVAG
-543 GAGQQGAVASILP
+543 
-556 CADNMGGQQGPLAS
+556 
-570 ILPYAEIEGQQGL
+570 ILPYADIEGQQGL
-583 ALGKLAWFI
+583 ALGKLAWFV

-603 QAQPLPEWHGCLN
+603 QAQPLPEWIACLN
-616 ELLDRFY
+616 ALLERFY
-623 LGDED
+623 LADED

-637 SQLTDWQTQLGE
+637 SQLADWLAQLGE
-649 ARFTQP
+649 ARFEQP
-655 ISASLLQDYLGSVLG
+655 ISADLLQDYLGSVLG

-682 VNFCTLMPMRYI
+682 VNFCTLMPMRSI
-694 PFKQVCLLG
+694 PFRQVCLLG

-709 PRTLA
+709 PRTLP
-714 PMGFDLMAVASRR
+714 PMGFDLMAVAGRR

-763 SDKVPSVLL
+763 SEKVPSVLL

-781 GFVLAGDEALDDE
+781 GFVLAGDEGLDDE
-794 TSGKRLLK
+794 TSGKRLLE
-802 HLIVPHPLT
+802 HLIVEHPLT

-817 FYPDEGSRL
+817 FYPEANSGL

-835 ALNPVR
+835 ALSPQR

-850 LPLPPEWGREQG
+850 LPLPPDWNKGGGKEQG
-862 LELAELLRFYRQPTK
+862 LELAELLRFYRQPAK

-888 ELNEA
+888 ELDEA
-893 NIEDSEPFELDGLQH
+893 EIEDSEPFELDGLQH

-916 DAHLAE
+916 DAHLAQGE
-922 GDSAVRRERLQLTGL
+922 SEERRQRLQLSGL

-947 LEDLDAE
+947 LDDLDAE
-954 MGKLADR
+954 MGKLAER

-966 AAGEAEKRAVE
+966 AANEADKQAVE
-977 IDISLAQGQL
+977 IDISLTQGQL
-987 QGWMDTQKGRLLV
+987 QGWIDTQQGRLLV
-1000 VKPGSFNGKDL
+1000 IKPGSFNGKDL
-1011 LLGWVQHLCLSLS
+1011 LLGWIQHLCLSLS
-1024 CAPGDTLLFDAK
+1024 CAPGDTLLFDTK
-1036 QSLRLPKLSADE
+1036 QSLRLPRLPADE

-1058 LWAQGMKRPLP
+1058 LWTQGMKRPLP
-1069 FFPSTAWDW
+1069 FFPSTAWEW
-1078 IKAIE
+1078 VKGIE
-1083 KDPDK
+1083 KDPEK
-1088 PEAADKAALTRFNG
+1088 PEAADKAALARFNG

-1107 GEGQDPYVARCFPEL
+1107 GEGQDVYVARCFPEL

-1140 LLNTLEELT
+1140 LIKALEELQ